1 MTTFKAKQKK
11 HGPTSNKET
20 LHAKHL
26 DMVKVFK
33 SSNKTLSA
41 KQRTL
46 TELNQQLAKTNGL
59 EKSPE
64 SVAKAIELEEE
75 IRQVNADIHLIES
88 NAEEDA
94 YYEKNADLIYAY
106 FQNIDEIAAQ
116 VDPVEVPEPEESAP
130 APVRAKKPPKVPKG
144 AAADQGKPKIMD
156 FFNKGSAAT
165 PETDVPVEELAVV
178 PEKQVVKHGLNNFV
192 HRKENFKRAKML
204 DVYMSNIDPTHV
216 ISLEHVKE
224 EPCPECMSEMFLN
237 QNDGVNECLKCG
249 WSELVR
255 VDSDK
260 RSYKE
265 STEQILSYC
274 VYKRMNHFREWL
286 NMTEPNNKS
295 CTAQGC
301 SLLVAV
307 AA

>member
-11 HGPTSNKET
+11 HGPASTKET

-41 KQRTL
+41 KQRIL
-46 TELNQQLAKTNGL
+46 AELNQQLVKVGDL

-64 SVAKAIELEEE
+64 SVAQAIELEEE
-75 IRQVNADIHLIES
+75 IEHIQADIDLIES

-116 VDPVEVPEPEESAP
+116 VEPVETPEPEEAAST
-130 APVRAKKPPKVPKG
+130 PVRAKKPPKVPK
-144 AAADQGKPKIMD
+144 ATTEPGKPKIMD
-156 FFNKGSAAT
+156 FFNKAPAAAT
-165 PETDVPVEELAVV
+165 PETDMPVEESAA

-249 WSELVR
+249 YSELVR

-286 NMTEPNNKS
+286 EMREPNNRS
-295 CTAQGC
+295 AQGC
-301 SLLVAV
+301 ILLVAV

>member
-11 HGPTSNKET
+11 HGPTSSKET

-46 TELNQQLAKTNGL
+46 AELNQQLAKSNGL
-59 EKSPE
+59 EKSPG
-64 SVAKAIELEEE
+64 SVAQAIELEEE

-94 YYEKNADLIYAY
+94 YYEKNADLIHAY

-116 VDPVEVPEPEESAP
+116 VDPVEIPEPEESAP
-130 APVRAKKPPKVPKG
+130 APVRAKKPPKVPKA

-165 PETDVPVEELAVV
+165 PETDETVQELA

-192 HRKENFKRAKML
+192 HRKESFKRAKML
-204 DVYMSNIDPTHV
+204 DVYMSNIDPAHV

-249 WSELVR
+249 FSELVR

-265 STEQILSYC
+265 FTEQILSYS

-286 NMTEPNNKS
+286 NMREPNNRS
-295 CTAQGC
+295 AQGC
-301 SLLVAV
+301 TLLVAV

>member
-11 HGPTSNKET
+11 HGPASTKET

-41 KQRTL
+41 KQRIL
-46 TELNQQLAKTNGL
+46 AELNHQLAKVGEL

-64 SVAKAIELEEE
+64 SVAQAIELEEDIE
-75 IRQVNADIHLIES
+75 HIQADIDLIES

-116 VDPVEVPEPEESAP
+116 VEPVQPPEPEEATP
-130 APVRAKKPPKVPKG
+130 APVRSKKPPKVPK
-144 AAADQGKPKIMD
+144 AAADPGKPKIMD
-156 FFNKGSAAT
+156 FFNKAPVAT
-165 PETDVPVEELAVV
+165 PETGIPVEESIA

-249 WSELVR
+249 YSELVR

-274 VYKRMNHFREWL
+274 VYKRMNHFNYSRECNSKL
-286 NMTEPNNKS
+286 KVYV
-295 CTAQGC
+295 
-301 SLLVAV
+301 LLVAS